1 MRSLHKII
9 KALQYA
15 NKILENMR
23 KINEQWVK
31 KTPFYKFTYDSSVNN
46 SFEKKKVIIYIKV
59 FE

>member
-1 MRSLHKII
+1 
-9 KALQYA
+9 
-15 NKILENMR
+15 MR

-59 FE
+59 FEQMIFGKNVSKNKLGKQTYSQ